1 MSVLRFEPPV
11 HITWSQDEET
21 EKARRQKKRGD
32 RKREE
37 TARKKER
44 NQLYRETACTLCLL
58 KSIHVINMCL
68 LYANDLTSKK

>member
-32 RKREE
+32 RKRNRKYV
-37 TARKKER
+37 TGFYRRLVNLAGQRNFKRKKQMKKEGKER
-44 NQLYRETACTLCLL
+44 QKQKR
-58 KSIHVINMCL
+58 
-68 LYANDLTSKK
+68 KK